1 MQEPNQYQTTVHV
14 HHHLV
19 PQNEATD
26 IFEAF
31 TRHDSTSCSFIT
43 EVAVAGLSTGK
54 GIAPSSAPCPL
65 WPLFRPENCGRNRD
79 IVVVGGDEV
88 LVLSTGNDA
97 SGMAA
102 SDPNFEK
109 KPRFLAGWCGCCV
122 VLLMLSLSSLSP
134 TSSNVSD
141 SSGVGGARS
150 KWRGRSLND
159 ALGIRG
165 KRAESRLWRA
175 PGSVILT
182 GLLAEMS
189 CQVEV
194 KLATVPLACK
204 LGGSG
209 CCFRP
214 APERGAR

>member
-1 MQEPNQYQTTVHV
+1 M
-14 HHHLV
+14 
-19 PQNEATD
+19 
-26 IFEAF
+26 
-31 TRHDSTSCSFIT
+31 
-43 EVAVAGLSTGK
+43 AGLSTGK

-189 CQVEV
+189 NDRLYESNDSREMEKCSISPELLLVSDDARERYF
-194 KLATVPLACK
+194 
-204 LGGSG
+204 LGHTDSLSTGDG
-209 CCFRP
+209 GR
-214 APERGAR
+214 